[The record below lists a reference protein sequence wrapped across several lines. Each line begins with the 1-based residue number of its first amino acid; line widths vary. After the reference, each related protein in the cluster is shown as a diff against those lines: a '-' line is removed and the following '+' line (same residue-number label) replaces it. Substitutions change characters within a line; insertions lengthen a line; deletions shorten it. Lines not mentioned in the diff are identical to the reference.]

1 MYDYEEKIGDYRALC
16 QRCGFKYWAS
26 DMSQEWNGLYVC
38 KKCWEPRHP
47 LDFQRGKEDDT
58 SVPWTSPD
66 DSEAVLDI
74 TDVTATDTTYT
85 HVAGNVNAYYR
96 YPTFLVTWHTI
107 AISGDTPYDGDQV
120 IVQVIDRPAG
130 KGLVIGGLEFGNILV
145 QESDVTYT
153 IQAKGGLWHVE
164 NKQKATL

>member
-1 MYDYEEKIGDYRALC
+1 MYGYEEKIGDYRALC

-26 DMSQEWNGLYVC
+26 EMSKEWNGLYVC

-47 LDFQRGKEDDT
+47 MDFQRAKKEDT

-66 DSEAVLDI
+66 DTEAVLQI
-74 TDVTATDTTYT
+74 TDVTADDTTYT

-107 AISGDTPYDGDQV
+107 VPLGDTPEDGDQFIVEV
-120 IVQVIDRPAG
+120 IERPTG
-130 KGLVIGGLEFGNILV
+130 KGLVISGIDGGSILV
-145 QESDVTYT
+145 QEGNVTYT
-153 IQAKGGLWHVE
+153 FRGDRGKWVIE
-164 NKQKATL
+164 SKQKGTL